1 MEQILLGRSDV
12 AGWGAFIKNPVNK
25 NDYLGEYTG
34 ELISHKE
41 ADKRGKIYNRADSSF
56 LFDLNDQVL
65 LVLPAVLALRE
76 TSTFR
81 KFTLQICFSLINPFC
96 LIACAQDL
104 VTQFQNATNEE
115 SKEKIV
121 ANLANFA
128 YDPFNYAFMRQV
140 VLELFLDCI
149 TEPNEKLVEFSIGG
163 ICNSCVGEQHNNSN
177 SLIY

>member
-41 ADKRGKIYNRADSSF
+41 AAKRVKIYKRADSSF
-56 LFDLNDQVL
+56 LFDLND
-65 LVLPAVLALRE
+65 
-76 TSTFR
+76 
-81 KFTLQICFSLINPFC
+81 
-96 LIACAQDL
+96 QDL

-140 VLELFLDCI
+140 VL
-149 TEPNEKLVEFSIGG
+149 
-163 ICNSCVGEQHNNSN
+163 
-177 SLIY
+177 

>member
-34 ELISHKE
+34 ASCP
-41 ADKRGKIYNRADSSF
+41 AGRSGTPR
-56 LFDLNDQVL
+56 DQYL
-65 LVLPAVLALRE
+65 
-76 TSTFR
+76 
-81 KFTLQICFSLINPFC
+81 
-96 LIACAQDL
+96 QDL

-149 TEPNEKLVEFSIGG
+149 TEPNEKLVEFGIGG
-163 ICNSCVGEQHNNSN
+163 ICNSCEDPAN
-177 SLIY
+177 SLIITQSGGIPLVVQCLWSLVRNTISISEAIVISS